1 MKRKAAYPPEKCR
14 CYFRQKNIASN
25 AKRRKACPARAALA
39 FGEGGASKVEWIDN
53 PLGIRNLSATHE
65 N

>member
-1 MKRKAAYPPEKCR
+1 MKRKAVYPREKCR

-25 AKRRKACPARAALA
+25 AKRRKACPARAAVA
-39 FGEGGASKVEWIDN
+39 FGESASKVEWIDN

>member
-1 MKRKAAYPPEKCR
+1 MKRKAEYPPEKCR
-14 CYFRQKNIASN
+14 CYFRQKKIASN
-25 AKRRKACPARAALA
+25 AKRRKARPTRAALA
-39 FGEGGASKVEWIDN
+39 FGEGASKVEWIDN